1 MRFAKLA
8 HLDGLVNG
16 LGSWDRAL
24 ASVFLLFIFSLTLL
38 IAPNSQLPTIS
49 SLRQSFDFHAAEEEI
64 GFPK

>member
-16 LGSWDRAL
+16 LGSWELGSGACVR
-24 ASVFLLFIFSLTLL
+24 FLVIHLL